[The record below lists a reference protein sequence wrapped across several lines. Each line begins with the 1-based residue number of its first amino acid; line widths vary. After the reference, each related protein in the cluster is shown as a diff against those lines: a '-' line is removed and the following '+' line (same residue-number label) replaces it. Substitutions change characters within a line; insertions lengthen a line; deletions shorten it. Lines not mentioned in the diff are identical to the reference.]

1 MSEVTAFIVAFGAS
15 FLLLGVVLLTALG
28 TWESREWKRVV
39 KRFDEVVKKYK
50 EEVLGENK

>member
-1 MSEVTAFIVAFGAS
+1 MSETTTFIIAFGAS

-28 TWESREWKRVV
+28 TWESREWKRAV